1 MSISYPFQTQEY
13 RNLFKKHFVID
24 PNVCIQFEN
33 IEYELLPD
41 NRAVLVGM
49 KPVLGGQ
56 EITDF
61 GIESIENIE
70 QIHKTL
76 KEKYAVQTVQ
86 YDYIRED
93 APACQTLQSMAQRPL
108 TQQEVS
114 PIITLPSTWEEYL
127 ESLERTDRK
136 ELKRKFKRLET
147 IPHSLRLFKYSE
159 SGEFFNNFVMLHKLS
174 SGNKDIFMTNEMRIF
189 FTDLYALPIPEWE
202 QKLAFLFIDNVPA
215 ASVLFFESKD
225 RMLLYNSGYDPEQK
239 YYSVGLL
246 LIAQLIHHA
255 IDNKKKVFDFLR
267 GNERYKYDLGGKDVK
282 LYKFIFTL

>member
-1 MSISYPFQTQEY
+1 MIYPFQTQEY
-13 RNLFKKHFVID
+13 RNLFKKHFITD
-24 PNVCIQFEN
+24 PESCVQFEN

-49 KPVLGGQ
+49 KPVLGSQ

-93 APACQTLQSMAQRPL
+93 APAFQTLQSMAQRPP

-114 PIITLPSTWEEYL
+114 PIITLPTTWEEYL

-147 IPHSLRLFKYSE
+147 IQHSLRLFKYSE
-159 SGEFFNNFVMLHKLS
+159 SGKFFDSFVALHKLS
-174 SGNKDIFMTNEMRIF
+174 SGNKDIFMTNEMKVF
-189 FTDLYALPIPEWE
+189 FTDLYALSIPEWE

-225 RMLLYNSGYDPEQK
+225 RMLLYNSGYDPGQK

-246 LIAQLIHHA
+246 LIAQLIHYA
-255 IDNKKKVFDFLR
+255 IENKKKVFDFLR

-282 LYKFIFTL
+282 LYKFVFEL